1 MEIACRAT
9 RQFAQHRSIATIL
22 FVLKTWKLVDTVILT
37 REYSN
42 YAYIVHQTQQN
53 CHIDEVWYP
62 VKMSVTWIFFILMK
76 EHQQQLWNST
86 S

>member
-1 MEIACRAT
+1 MKGSVVFKMYNFCHVVTSMEIACRAT

-53 CHIDEVWYP
+53 CHIDEV
-62 VKMSVTWIFFILMK
+62 
-76 EHQQQLWNST
+76 
-86 S
+86 